1 MNKFENTASG
11 IYTFFFS
18 ILILILILISDF
30 DFDFNFNFRFNFI
43 FLIFFLTLIPFS
55 VFHFNT
61 RYAFHFFIQG
71 KALDSLINYETVKI
85 FSNEKHEADQFE
97 KSLKQFQEASIKT
110 QSSLSALN
118 FGQNAIFSTGLVA
131 MMLMC
136 AHNIGMKH

>member
-1 MNKFENTASG
+1 MFV
-11 IYTFFFS
+11 YLVV
-18 ILILILILISDF
+18 ILTIHINLLYLKHIICILH
-30 DFDFNFNFRFNFI
+30 
-43 FLIFFLTLIPFS
+43 FL
-55 VFHFNT
+55 
-61 RYAFHFFIQG
+61 IQG

-97 KSLKQFQEASIKT
+97 KSLKLFQEASIKT

-136 AHNIGMKH
+136 AHNIGMKQ